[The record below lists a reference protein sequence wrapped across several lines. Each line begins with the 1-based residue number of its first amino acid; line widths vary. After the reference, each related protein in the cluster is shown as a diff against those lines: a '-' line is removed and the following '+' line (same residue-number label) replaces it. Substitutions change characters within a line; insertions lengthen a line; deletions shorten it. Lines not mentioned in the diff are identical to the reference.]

1 MRTDNIPEDSIEL
14 VAKYMNEKS
23 SKNYQIPV
31 IGNSSNSETPQVF
44 EILPFDDIDNSYNRF
59 YAIDGSY
66 NSQQFYNGLAIGI
79 YTAGYVCFQNGRQI
93 KMNNKVYPFVKTKI
107 LRF

>member
-31 IGNSSNSETPQVF
+31 IGNSFNSETPQVF